1 VIDKD
6 LATELLA
13 REVDADLFV
22 MATDVD
28 GVYTGWGTPE
38 QRKLERVTPSE
49 LRELPFAAGSMGPK
63 VEAAVRFVEATGN
76 RAAIGGL
83 NEIEAIV
90 DGHEGTQVVAR

>member
-1 VIDKD
+1 
-6 LATELLA
+6 
-13 REVDADLFV
+13 

-28 GVYTGWGTPE
+28 GVYTGWGNPT
-38 QRKLERVTPSE
+38 QRRLGQVTPGE

-83 NEIEAIV
+83 HEIEAIV
-90 DGHEGTQVVAR
+90 DGGAGTQVVAT